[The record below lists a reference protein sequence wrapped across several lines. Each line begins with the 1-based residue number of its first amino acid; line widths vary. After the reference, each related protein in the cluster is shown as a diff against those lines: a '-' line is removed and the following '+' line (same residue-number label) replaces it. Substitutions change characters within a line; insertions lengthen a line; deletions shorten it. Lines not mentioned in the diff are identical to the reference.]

1 MGRANPAI
9 AAFNGGEF
17 APEMEG
23 RVDVE
28 KYPVGTHI
36 QQNFVATKQ
45 GASVFR
51 AGTAFVQPVKNV
63 LQRTWLRHFEFSQT
77 QAFQIEFGG
86 NYCRFYTN
94 HGPELTL
101 ATQLSAWSNATAYVP
116 GNQVLLGG
124 NAYLCILANT
134 NQSPP
139 NGTYW
144 YALSAYINAQYSAG
158 QAWIY
163 EIPSPYASADL
174 TDALG
179 EFALQFEQSGDL
191 LYIAGGYAGNGPS
204 GVGYPPYTLTRL
216 ANTPPNWQFALYAPM
231 DGPFSPLAPIVVN
244 QNIALGVISAS
255 AGFGVGTLVDV
266 TSYGGAVFAPTDVGR
281 LLRMG
286 VQNFYVQQWQSGK
299 AYTTTSIVSN
309 NGCNY
314 QCVLAGTSGTVA
326 PVNTQ
331 GTQSDGVCLWQYLD
345 CNYGVMQI
353 TLVNSPTSV
362 VAQLI
367 TPLPANLATA
377 AYPVTNITSASS
389 PVVTATGFAGTT
401 VGPSAFLVGVGG
413 MTQINQNM
421 YTITAVA
428 AGSVTLG
435 GIFSNSWGPY
445 TSGGTL
451 VVGAT
456 LQWQLGAWSNT
467 TEWPRA
473 VAIHKDRLSWLGRL
487 NAWLSVSGAYT
498 SQAPDFFGLVTND
511 AAINILI
518 NATEAA
524 NGAWLLSA
532 IILLVGTESGEYG
545 IDAANFSTSP
555 MGPDN
560 VECLRQSKWR
570 CRHIQPELVGTSVLY
585 TQRAGRKVLAMDY
598 NFYLNRYDSTDQS
611 KFSYH
616 ITIGGLVAQCYQ
628 QEPWSVLWGVRADGA
643 LLSYTY
649 NREDNV
655 TGWCRH
661 QLGGNGAVESVS
673 ASPAPDGSRDEV
685 WMIVRR
691 IINGA
696 TVRTVEYMAKQF
708 EGPRAGYAGDAQSSA
723 WYLDCAAQLVTT
735 PAPGATTTTV
745 TGLQYLTG
753 QTVGILADGGV
764 QTQQVVPA
772 SGTITLQGAFSIV
785 TVGLPY
791 QGNLVPM
798 RPEGGLDSGTAQG
811 KLKDGTALVIR
822 LVDSGGVQVAMLSNQ
837 NYTTQ
842 LYQDP
847 LGLTQIN
854 PKYLEEVRLNDT
866 QTPLDA
872 PPYIASGDCP
882 VNIPTAQQ
890 TEQDQRDFYILVQQ
904 NRPLPATIVGLFPSY
919 EVQDPLGQ
927 DQ

>member
-28 KYPVGTHI
+28 KYNVGTHI
-36 QQNFVATKQ
+36 QQNFIATKQ

-51 AGTAFVQPVKNV
+51 AGTAYVQPVKNV

-94 HGPELTL
+94 HGPELVL
-101 ATQLSAWSNATAYVP
+101 ATQVAAWSNATAYVP
-116 GNQVLLGG
+116 GNLVLSGG
-124 NAYLCILANT
+124 NCYLCTAAST
-134 NQSPP
+134 NNAPP
-139 NGTYW
+139 NASFW
-144 YALSAYINAQYSAG
+144 YVLTPYVNAQYSAG

-174 TDALG
+174 TDSLG
-179 EFALQFEQSGDL
+179 EFALQFEQSGDV

-204 GVGYPPYTLTRL
+204 GVGYPPYSLTRYS
-216 ANTPPNWQFALYAPM
+216 NVPPVWIFSQYSPP
-231 DGPFSPLAPIVVN
+231 DGPFSPLLPIVTN
-244 QNIALGVISAS
+244 QNVALGVA
-255 AGFGVGTLVDV
+255 AVNGTGVGASV
-266 TSYGGAVFAPTDVGR
+266 TVTAYGGNAFAVTDIGR
-281 LLRMG
+281 LIRIG
-286 VQNFYVQQWQSGK
+286 VQNFQVKQWQAGV
-299 AYTTTSIVSN
+299 AYIVGSLVSN

-314 QCVLAGTSGTVA
+314 QCILAGTSGTIA
-326 PVNTQ
+326 PVQTT
-331 GTQSDGVCLWQYLD
+331 GTQSDGVCLWLYLD
-345 CNYGVMQI
+345 CNYGIVQI
-353 TLVNSPTSV
+353 TGFTNATTVTATVL
-362 VAQLI
+362 L
-367 TPLPANLATA
+367 PLPAFVLAQSF
-377 AYPVTNITSASS
+377 PVTAITQATSA
-389 PVVTATGFAGTT
+389 VITATGYANTA
-401 VGPSAFLVGVGG
+401 VGMSAFLVNVGG
-413 MTQINQNM
+413 MTQINANM
-421 YTITAVA
+421 YTVTVSS
-428 AGSVTLG
+428 GTTVTLG
-435 GIFSNSWGPY
+435 GINSAAWGAY
-445 TSGGTL
+445 TSGGQL
-451 VVGAT
+451 LINAT
-456 LQWQLGAWSNT
+456 LIWQLGAWSNT

-487 NAWLSVSGAYT
+487 NAWLSVSGAYS
-498 SQAPDFFGLVTND
+498 SQAADFAGLVTND

-560 VECLRQSKWR
+560 VECLRQSQWR
-570 CRHIQPELVGTSVLY
+570 CRHIQPQLVGTSVLY
-585 TQRAGRKVLAMDY
+585 VQRAGRKVLAMDY

-616 ITIGGLVAQCYQ
+616 ITIGGLVSHCYQ
-628 QEPWSVLWGVRADGA
+628 QEPWSVLWGVRADGM
-643 LLSYTY
+643 LLSYTF

-661 QLGGNGAVESVS
+661 QLGGAGAVESVS
-673 ASPAPDGSRDEV
+673 SSPAPDGSRDEV

-691 IINGA
+691 TINGL
-696 TVRTVEYMAKQF
+696 TVRSVEYMAKQF
-708 EGPRAGYAGDAQSSA
+708 EGPRAGYPGDAQSSA
-723 WYLDCAAQLVTT
+723 WYLDCAAQLVAT
-735 PAPGATTTTV
+735 PPPGATTTTI
-745 TGLQYLTG
+745 TGLQYLIG
-753 QTVGILADGGV
+753 ETVGILADGGV
-764 QTQQVVPA
+764 QTQQVVPS
-772 SGTITLQGAFSIV
+772 SGTLVLQGAFTTV

-811 KLKDGTALVIR
+811 KLKDGTALIIR

-837 NYTTQ
+837 NYATQ
-842 LYQDP
+842 QYQDP
-847 LGLTQIN
+847 LGLTQLT
-854 PKYLEEVRLNDT
+854 PQYLEEVRLNDT
-866 QTPLDA
+866 QTPLNS
-872 PPYIASGDCP
+872 PPYLMSGDFP

-890 TEQDQRDFYILVQQ
+890 TEQDQRDFFILVQQ
-904 NRPLPATIVGLFPSY
+904 NRPLPATVVGLFPSY